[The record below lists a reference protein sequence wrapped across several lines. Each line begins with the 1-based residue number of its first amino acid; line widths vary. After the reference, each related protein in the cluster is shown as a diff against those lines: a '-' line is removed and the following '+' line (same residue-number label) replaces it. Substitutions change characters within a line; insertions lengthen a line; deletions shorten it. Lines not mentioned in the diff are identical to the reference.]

1 MGRATKSYLECDQ
14 EGPQTWKPSTFECI
28 KEENIRKCTA
38 PKVEN
43 GGCKEG
49 PYIEAGDKCTA
60 LCVHGYRATKSHLKC
75 DEGSL
80 TLEPSTFEC
89 NIAEQERKE
98 WEDGI
103 NGIHPAGGR
112 WR

>member
-43 GGCKEG
+43 GGCKEV
-49 PYIEAGDKCTA
+49 PYIEAGDNCTA
-60 LCVHGYRATKSHLKC
+60 LCVHGYRATNSHLKC
-75 DEGSL
+75 DERSL
-80 TLEPSTFEC
+80 TLEPSTFQC
-89 NIAEQERKE
+89 NITEQEHKE
-98 WEDGI
+98 LVDWQSGFLFAS
-103 NGIHPAGGR
+103 NP
-112 WR
+112 W